1 MPAQFLQR
9 ALTQKIGIAL
19 ARLGTLDDS
28 FGDDSV
34 GEIVCKSEEYASH
47 FERDA
52 QNPLGFRTGIE
63 VAKVRRD
70 GHADLRR
77 GQQISGHKT
86 ISVQHHYLDRN
97 DKRHLY
103 HAQSQSRSIRKSFSP
118 ASKQRF
124 SKCAAVTRSLLP
136 REIAAPISPAPLP

>member
-1 MPAQFLQR
+1 MPAQFLER

-34 GEIVCKSEEYASH
+34 GEIVCKSEGYASH

-52 QNPLGFRTGIE
+52 QNLLGFRTGIE

-103 HAQSQSRSIRKSFSP
+103 HAVSISINSEVVL
-118 ASKQRF
+118 SGVQ
-124 SKCAAVTRSLLP
+124 AAVLKVRCSHSLALAP
-136 REIAAPISPAPLP
+136 R